1 MERDPSRTPR
11 LDIPRPLTP
20 LIGRAGLAAAV
31 VRLLRRGDTQ
41 LLILTGP
48 GGVGKTR
55 LAIEVAGRVAG
66 DYPDGVAFTDLAPL
80 RDPGLV
86 LDGMAR
92 QLGVDDRD
100 ATPLADRSGRGGART
115 GLGGD
120 SLGKM
125 GRVHSHAGGGLRL
138 PAAPGRNER

>member
-1 MERDPSRTPR
+1 M
-11 LDIPRPLTP
+11 I
-20 LIGRAGLAAAV
+20 
-31 VRLLRRGDTQ
+31 RLLRRGDTQ

-66 DYPDGVAFTDLAPL
+66 DYPDGVVFTDLAPL

-100 ATPLADRSGRGGART
+100 ATPLAGRLGRRCATGGCSWCWT
-115 GLGGD
+115 T
-120 SLGKM
+120 S
-125 GRVHSHAGGGLRL
+125 STCW
-138 PAAPGRNER
+138 PPGTP

>member
-1 MERDPSRTPR
+1 MPQAAGPTPKSGPSPHPPAA
-11 LDIPRPLTP
+11 DP
-20 LIGRAGLAAAV
+20 LIGRDGLVAAV

-48 GGVGKTR
+48 GGSAR
-55 LAIEVAGRVAG
+55 PLAIQVAGRVAG
-66 DYPDGVAFTDLAPL
+66 DYQDGVVFTDLAPL

-100 ATPLADRSGRGGART
+100 ATPLTDRWQTALRERRMPAGAGT
-115 GLGGD
+115 T
-120 SLGKM
+120 S
-125 GRVHSHAGGGLRL
+125 STCW
-138 PAAPGRNER
+138 PPGTP